1 MNLSNILLPPSFL
14 QLKLRVIKARVL
26 IKDEP
31 EILCDKERKEKE
43 AAEKME
49 QNRPAR
55 ERKRAIREKT
65 CLDKKKQKKERG
77 KKNKRGK
84 TVQETYLTWIP
95 VLNMMD
101 RYQGKLARR
110 SRPLP
115 RGGFVKSHFLST
127 KMIFLLT
134 EPHLLTTSSCLF
146 CWLSGGVVCFEC
158 KFIRLQLNW

>member
-55 ERKRAIREKT
+55 ERKRAIREKA
-65 CLDKKKQKKERG
+65 CLDKKKQKKRMGE
-77 KKNKRGK
+77 
-84 TVQETYLTWIP
+84 E
-95 VLNMMD
+95 
-101 RYQGKLARR
+101 
-110 SRPLP
+110 
-115 RGGFVKSHFLST
+115 
-127 KMIFLLT
+127 
-134 EPHLLTTSSCLF
+134 E
-146 CWLSGGVVCFEC
+146 
-158 KFIRLQLNW
+158 